1 MQDAIESGKAT
12 PIRGRVA
19 GFHFFQDMSQ
29 FNFTLP
35 DGTPARTCGAGLGY
49 STAAGTTDGEGLGG
63 FVQSTT
69 ISSKL
74 PRNAWAF
81 FFKTVGSAS
90 ADLQECHAPK
100 PVLLDASRLSK
111 PYRWEPNKVDVQV
124 LRIGQVVVAVSPS
137 EITTMAGRR
146 WRNALAK
153 GAKPIFGAGDGKR
166 KADEIIPLVAGPANT
181 YAHYVT
187 TFEEYA
193 AQRYEGASTMYG
205 PHQLSAYINLTVSN
219 LHHLGDSSDSLPV
232 QVFSAED
239 NRGAS
244 LSFYPGVWYDSK
256 PRSKRYGQAIT
267 QPKQAY
273 KRGEVVKATFQAANP
288 RNNLRLEDTYGA
300 VEMLVG
306 GKRWARVLDD
316 EDWFLVF
323 TWRRTSLVLG
333 QSEADVTWE
342 TKLDVEP
349 GVYRL
354 RYYGDAKKMFGGV
367 ESFEGVSEPFRLD

>member
-1 MQDAIESGKAT
+1 M
-12 PIRGRVA
+12 
-19 GFHFFQDMSQ
+19 
-29 FNFTLP
+29 
-35 DGTPARTCGAGLGY
+35 ARDLW
-49 STAAGTTDGEGLGG
+49 ST
-63 FVQSTT
+63 
-69 ISSKL
+69 
-74 PRNAWAF
+74 
-81 FFKTVGSAS
+81 FFKVVGPPST
-90 ADLQECHAPK
+90 DLKACHAPK

-146 WRNALAK
+146 WRDALGAAAK
-153 GAKPIFGAGDGKR
+153 SLFGTSKNSKDGSGDK
-166 KADEIIPLVAGPANT
+166 IIPLVAGPANT

-205 PHQLSAYINLTVSN
+205 PHQLAAYINLTVSN
-219 LHHLGDSSDSLPV
+219 LHHLADSSDSLPV

-256 PRSKRYGQAIT
+256 PRSKHFGQALT

-273 KRGEVVKATFQAANP
+273 KRGDNVKVSFQAANP
-288 RNNLRLEDTYGA
+288 RNNLRLEDTYAA

-306 GKRWARVLDD
+306 GKRWVRVLDD

-342 TKLDVEP
+342 TKEDVEP

-354 RYYGDAKKMFGGV
+354 RYYGDAKQLFGGV
-367 ESFEGVSEPFRLD
+367 EPFEGASEPFRLD